1 MHRLIEFCPK
11 CNARQ
16 GMDISL
22 GMIPF
27 QGPGGIKEIFLYHYH
42 CSVCNSYVRSTSMDH
57 VEFIPAKEYVEHS
70 TPAHA

>member
-16 GMDISL
+16 GMDLSL

-27 QGPGGIKEIFLYHYH
+27 HGAGGIKEIFLYHYH
-42 CSVCNSYVRSTSMDH
+42 CSVCNSYVRSTSIDYTD
-57 VEFIPAKEYVEHS
+57 FIPPDDMVESS
-70 TPAHA
+70 TPVRV